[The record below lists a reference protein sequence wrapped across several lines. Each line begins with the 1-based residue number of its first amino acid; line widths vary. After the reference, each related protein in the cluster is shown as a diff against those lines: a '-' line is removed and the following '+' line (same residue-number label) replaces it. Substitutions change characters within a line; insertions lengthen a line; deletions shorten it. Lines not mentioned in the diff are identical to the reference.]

1 MPRLPSIGIGLAGLA
16 VFVLAL
22 LTLVQGQEV
31 TLTQPETAP
40 AETPAAEGDGTSDG
54 EQTVPEDPDSIVR
67 VHPDK
72 VVIQGEKWGLRDVAY
87 DHVPLTVWLTDLTA
101 DGETNGEQDGDAQQP
116 PPDLSWS
123 PVSAGD
129 GSVPLKVD
137 QINTGEDSDGPCAG
151 ARSIPNDRDP
161 PSCYTVGLEDSK
173 RLPAGTY
180 GATIYVGDG
189 PDARRS
195 IPVEVLVGRPLFW
208 LIGIVALGVIAT
220 ELLIWWREGAYY
232 MRGWQVRR
240 AKWLDWLSENLG
252 WTRPY
257 ERPTEREE
265 VERTVLRIVKGSL
278 RERVDGVR
286 TWLDRGTKGETT
298 IAQVPANLDAARDMV
313 YPLRLERERYV
324 TDPASWWSNRLDR
337 MERYLSD
344 LGQKAIVQSKGDLG
358 KAHETLSQMQGD
370 PVNRSL
376 ASSYKALEEWWKRD
390 PKTVDKKLAEAWVA
404 IRDLWKKAEELKT
417 EAPTRPVLPDNGTA
431 PADITAAAEAISGY
445 LSKLRADV
453 FSKARATLDTLKEI
467 PPDAPGQKETVDF
480 LDKVVA
486 RIPDLDRADQA
497 VDRANHPLKFAG
509 PESEVGKK
517 LEKLRR
523 DLQAVDGQV
532 DDTRTGHLTEDAVR
546 TTVLKPVREQLESTE
561 TKFNDSSQDIKQR
574 WVQVRLN
581 YHQNQ
586 HFVRIGQK
594 ISKQCNRF
602 AEYVQQFGA
611 QFEERLKSEADRSL
625 KSAYRYLLDGKAL
638 DAEVELERAKY
649 SLDEAY
655 QGYIGAASFSDWRNR
670 VTARVNYLWESASAP
685 LVHAFKRTMFS
696 PARPILV
703 VTVVSLPIV
712 LWLLRSRVLPNVKA
726 SETTP
731 SSDPW
736 NRLPP
741 VILES
746 IGFILKNPVMI
757 GILLAILIFAAFY
770 IREQWENFWPFTVR
784 LFLGAMS
791 GFLSLIIAVTVI
803 LAYQKTVPK
812 EQFATWGTNLD
823 LVVAF
828 ALGVLAHRAVQALTS
843 ASESLTSFVKG
854 EEEKPSAP
862 AETATEEKDS
872 IATTPAKPA
881 AGTG

>member
-1 MPRLPSIGIGLAGLA
+1 MPRLPSIGVGLAGLA

-22 LTLVQGQEV
+22 LTLVQGQDV
-31 TLTQPETAP
+31 TVTQPESAP
-40 AETPAAEGDGTSDG
+40 AETPAGEGDGTTDG
-54 EQTVPEDPDSIVR
+54 EQTVSENPDSIVR
-67 VHPDK
+67 VQPDK

-87 DHVPLTVWLTDLTA
+87 DRVPLTVWLTDLAA
-101 DGETNGEQDGDAQQP
+101 DGETNGGQDGDAQEP
-116 PPDLSWS
+116 PPDLTWS

-129 GSVPLKVD
+129 GSVPLTVE
-137 QINTGEDSDGPCAG
+137 QINPGEDSDGPCAG

-161 PSCYTVGLEDSK
+161 PSCYTVGLEGSK
-173 RLPAGTY
+173 RLPAGAY

-220 ELLIWWREGAYY
+220 ELLIWWREGAFYR
-232 MRGWQVRR
+232 RGWQVRR
-240 AKWLDWLSENLG
+240 AKWLDWLSEKLG

-257 ERPTEREE
+257 ESPSEREE

-278 RERVDGVR
+278 RERVGGIR
-286 TWLDRGTKGETT
+286 TWVDRGTKGETT
-298 IAQVPANLDAARDMV
+298 IAQMPANLDAARDMV

-337 MERYLSD
+337 MERHLSD
-344 LGQKAIVQSKGDLG
+344 LGKKAVVQSRGDLG

-370 PVNRSL
+370 PINQSL
-376 ASSYKALEEWWKRD
+376 ASSYKALEEWWKSA
-390 PKTVDKKLAEAWVA
+390 PKTVDKSLAEAWVA
-404 IRDLWKKAEELKT
+404 IRDLWKRAEELKT

-431 PADITAAAEAISGY
+431 PADITAASEAISGY

-467 PPDAPGQKETVDF
+467 PPGAPGQEKTVDF
-480 LDKVVA
+480 LNKVVA
-486 RIPDLDRADQA
+486 RVPDLDRADQA

-509 PESEVGKK
+509 PESEVGQK
-517 LEKLRR
+517 LVKLKE
-523 DLQAVDGQV
+523 DLKAVDGQI
-532 DDTRTGHLTEDAVR
+532 DGTRTGNLTEDAVR
-546 TTVLKPVREQLESTE
+546 ATVLKPVREQLESTE
-561 TKFNDSSQDIKQR
+561 TKFNDSTQDIKQR
-574 WVQVRLN
+574 WVQVRFYYN
-581 YHQNQ
+581 QNQ
-586 HFVRIGQK
+586 HFVRIGQR
-594 ISKQCNRF
+594 ISKHRGIY
-602 AEYVQQFGA
+602 AEYEQQFGT

-625 KSAYRYLLDGKAL
+625 KNAYRFLLDGKAL

-655 QGYIGAASFSDWRNR
+655 QSYIGAASFSDWGKR
-670 VTARVNYLWESASAP
+670 VSARVKDLWESARAP
-685 LVHAFKRTMFS
+685 LVRTFKRTMFS

-712 LWLLRSRVLPNVKA
+712 LWLLRSCVLSTDKA

-731 SSDPW
+731 SSEPW
-736 NRLPP
+736 NGLPP

-746 IGFILKNPVMI
+746 ISFILRNPAMI

-784 LFLGAMS
+784 MFLGAMS
-791 GFLSLIIAVTVI
+791 GFLSLVIAVTVI
-803 LAYQKTVPK
+803 LAYQNTVPK
-812 EQFATWGTNLD
+812 EQSATWGTNLD

-854 EEEKPSAP
+854 EEKPSTS
-862 AETATEEKDS
+862 AETATDDKDS
-872 IATTPAKPA
+872 TATTPAKPA
-881 AGTG
+881 AGSG